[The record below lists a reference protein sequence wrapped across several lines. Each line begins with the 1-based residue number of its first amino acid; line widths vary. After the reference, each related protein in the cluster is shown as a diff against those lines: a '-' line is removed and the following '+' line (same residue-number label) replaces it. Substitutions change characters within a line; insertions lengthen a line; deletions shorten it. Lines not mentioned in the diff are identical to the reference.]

1 MKRGIRHI
9 IYIIMC
15 GVLLSACQPKV
26 PKEYIQ
32 PDDMEDILY
41 DYFVSQGVAMADRDN
56 PSVSDYKKELYFDAV
71 LKKHDVSRADFDSSL
86 VYYYT
91 RADRFI
97 KICKNLQE
105 RLGEDALT
113 FGASASE
120 VERFSELAMTGD
132 TANIWNAERSR
143 LMVPYA
149 PYNHLQFRIKADT
162 AFHKG
167 DSFMLTFN
175 SDFIYQSGSKDAVAY
190 LAVRFANDSVA
201 SFNTHF
207 SASGPTQLRVPSSD
221 EKVKELT
228 GFIYLGHG
236 FEVTSNLQM
245 LILSRIQLIRFHK
258 SKEDKEKK
266 EAPQVKSRADSL
278 SALPDSLR
286 PRHHRLGERPMP
298 MQNDREA
305 VIVK

>member
-1 MKRGIRHI
+1 M
-9 IYIIMC
+9 
-15 GVLLSACQPKV
+15 
-26 PKEYIQ
+26 
-32 PDDMEDILY
+32 
-41 DYFVSQGVAMADRDN
+41 
-56 PSVSDYKKELYFDAV
+56 

-201 SFNTHF
+201 SVNTHF

-258 SKEDKEKK
+258 PKEDKERK

-278 SALPDSLR
+278 SSLPDSLR